1 MRQRARNKH
10 NTPGIIKYPFR
21 QMTYQNQNAFYA
33 CINLGV
39 AFAPQEIK
47 ERSISIDG
55 DIVEAQPI
63 LRNRVRLHLY
73 SEWRVINTI
82 QYPLLEDNE
91 SISSCAIEGQSVSLI

>member
-1 MRQRARNKH
+1 
-10 NTPGIIKYPFR
+10 
-21 QMTYQNQNAFYA
+21 MTYQNQNAFYA

-73 SEWRVINTI
+73 SEWRVMNHPR
-82 QYPLLEDNE
+82 PLLEDNE
-91 SISSCAIEGQSVSLI
+91 SISSCAIEGQSVSLIYERRAPIHKRHQ